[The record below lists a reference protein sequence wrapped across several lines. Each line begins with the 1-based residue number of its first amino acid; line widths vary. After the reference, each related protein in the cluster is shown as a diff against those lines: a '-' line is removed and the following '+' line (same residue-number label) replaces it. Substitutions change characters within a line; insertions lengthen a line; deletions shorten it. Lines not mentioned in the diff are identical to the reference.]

1 MNGGYVMVD
10 GKGLD
15 LTSNESQTITGL
27 FKDLD
32 NAIKTG
38 KPVFGYNCVWG
49 VNNDKPLSPLP
60 IFLQKW
66 NDDLIVGTC
75 SILNV
80 NITSSDVVTIDNL
93 TT

>member
-1 MNGGYVMVD
+1 MNGGYVMVN

-15 LTSNESQTITGL
+15 LTDNESQTITGL

-32 NAIKTG
+32 DAIKTG

-49 VNNDKPLSPLP
+49 VNNDTPLSPIP
-60 IFLQKW
+60 FFLQKW
-66 NDDLIVGTC
+66 NDSLIVGTS

-80 NITSSDVVTIDNL
+80 NVTDHDVVTIVNL

>member
-15 LTSNESQTITGL
+15 LTANEAQTIGGL
-27 FKDLD
+27 FNDLK
-32 NAIKTG
+32 NALASG

-49 VNNDKPLSPLP
+49 VNNDAPLSP
-60 IFLQKW
+60 IAFFVQKW
-66 NDDLIVGTC
+66 NDNLIVCTS
-75 SILNV
+75 SILKIDV
-80 NITSSDVVTIDNL
+80 TSADSVTITNL